1 MCNHLKDAFEGSP
14 FESAIAWFS
23 LIIAILPAACIPLGL
38 KTVLNILLGEL
49 FPTDIRSISVGIV
62 KAVGYVAG
70 YANMM
75 AYPMVSNANAFQE
88 LMFGYGALAAFMTMW
103 AIITV
108 KETDSMSLVEIEE
121 LYKGGQNKFSR
132 LQNGFKKQKVHN
144 AAVKENKANKDS
156 DMKTQEILESAPL
169 LKD

>member
-1 MCNHLKDAFEGSP
+1 M
-14 FESAIAWFS
+14 
-23 LIIAILPAACIPLGL
+23 
-38 KTVLNILLGEL
+38 
-49 FPTDIRSISVGIV
+49 GIV

-108 KETDSMSLVEIEE
+108 KDTDSMSLVEIEE
-121 LYKGGQNKFSR
+121 LYKRGQNKFSR
-132 LQNGFKKQKVHN
+132 LQNSLEKQKVHN